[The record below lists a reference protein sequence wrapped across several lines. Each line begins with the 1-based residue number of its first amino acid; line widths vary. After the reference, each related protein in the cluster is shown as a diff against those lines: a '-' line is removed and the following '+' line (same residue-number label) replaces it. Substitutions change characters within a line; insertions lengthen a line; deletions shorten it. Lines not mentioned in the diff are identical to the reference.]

1 MKRGTETGSG
11 LMQNQRVLLPLI
23 GVITLVMV
31 GFVLKTAQAV
41 ILPLVIAWFLSY
53 IFAPMVNFLARHRV
67 PAGPAVGVVLAV
79 LFGFFYLTGLFL
91 YTRAMVFV
99 NEYPKYADQFSQI
112 AAALTERHTLPS
124 WLSLDTIDWKHEI
137 GRRLVAFSG
146 SFITF
151 AGNLVMVLVFL
162 IFMLLGKP
170 YCESKIQRAFPDEQ
184 GKRIA
189 GVTASIASQISRYL
203 YVKLILSTVS
213 SVLVWIVLVIGKS
226 DFPLTWAVLAF
237 LFSFIP
243 SIGIVVA
250 SVPPILLALVQF
262 YPNVW
267 PAVWIAVALLVIHQI
282 IGGLLEPKVMGDNL
296 NLSPMV
302 ILLSLVFWGWLWGI
316 TGALLAVPI
325 AAAVKIVCENIE
337 MLKPVSVLMGA
348 DKHHS
353 KPV

>member
-1 MKRGTETGSG
+1 
-11 LMQNQRVLLPLI
+11 MQNQRVLVPLI
-23 GVITLVMV
+23 GVIALVMV
-31 GFVLKTAQAV
+31 GFVLKIAQAV
-41 ILPLVIAWFLSY
+41 ILPLVIAWLLSY
-53 IFAPMVNFLARHRV
+53 ILAPPVNFLARHRV
-67 PAGPAVGVVLAV
+67 PTAPAVAVVMIL

-99 NEYPKYADQFSQI
+99 NEYPKYADQFTQI
-112 AAALTERHTLPS
+112 TAAISGRYTMPS
-124 WLSLDTIDWKHEI
+124 WLSLGEIDWKHQI
-137 GRRLVAFSG
+137 GQRLVAFSG

-151 AGNLVMVLVFL
+151 SGNLAMVLVFL

-170 YCESKIQRAFPDEQ
+170 YFEGKVQRAFPTEQ

-189 GVTASIASQISRYL
+189 TVTASIASQISRYL

-237 LFSFIP
+237 LLSFIP
-243 SIGIVVA
+243 SIGTVLA
-250 SVPPILLALVQF
+250 SVPPVLIAFVQF
-262 YPNVW
+262 YPNFWV
-267 PAVWIAVALLVIHQI
+267 AAGIAAALLVIHQI
-282 IGGLLEPKVMGDNL
+282 IGCLVEPKVMGDEL

-337 MLKPVSVLMGA
+337 LLKPVGVLMGA
-348 DKHHS
+348 DTRRTE
-353 KPV
+353 PV

>member
-1 MKRGTETGSG
+1 MH
-11 LMQNQRVLLPLI
+11 NQRVLIPLI

-41 ILPLVIAWFLSY
+41 ILPLVIAWLLSY
-53 IFAPMVNFLARHRV
+53 ILAPPVNFLARHRV
-67 PAGPAVGVVLAV
+67 PTAPAVAVVMIL

-99 NEYPKYADQFSQI
+99 NEYPKYADQFTQI
-112 AAALTERHTLPS
+112 TAAISGRYTMPS
-124 WLSLDTIDWKHEI
+124 WLSFGEIDWKHQI
-137 GRRLVAFSG
+137 GQRLVSFSG

-151 AGNLVMVLVFL
+151 AGNLAMVLVFL

-170 YCESKIQRAFPDEQ
+170 YFAGKVQRAFPTEQ

-189 GVTASIASQISRYL
+189 TVTASIASQISRYL
-203 YVKLILSTVS
+203 YVKLLLSTGS

-226 DFPLTWAVLAF
+226 DFALTWAVLAF

-262 YPNVW
+262 YPNIW
-267 PAVWIAVALLVIHQI
+267 PAVWIATVLLVIHQI
-282 IGGLLEPKVMGDNL
+282 IGGLLEPKVMGDKL
-296 NLSPMV
+296 NLSPMF

-325 AAAVKIVCENIE
+325 AAAIKIVCENIE
-337 MLKPVSVLMGA
+337 MLKPVAVLMGA
-348 DKHHS
+348 DKHPPE
-353 KPV
+353 PV